1 MNEIWKDIEG
11 FEEAYQVS
19 NLGNIR
25 SKNRV
30 IVDKL
35 NRRRHEKSQPIKLKK
50 DRDGYVTFNAKY
62 CGKNKM
68 LKVHREVAKCFVD
81 NPNNY
86 PCIDHI
92 DGVRNNN
99 LYTNLRWCTAKQN
112 ANFELAKE
120 NRRRAT
126 LMSYIENDAL
136 RQIRAENFRK
146 TKSKKVEVF
155 FDGVS
160 IGMFDSH
167 LEASKA
173 LKISESSITSCIR
186 GRMKSCKG
194 YTFKEL

>member
-1 MNEIWKDIEG
+1 MDEIWKDIEG

-19 NLGNIR
+19 SLGNIR

-35 NRRRHEKSQPIKLKK
+35 NRRRYEKSQPIKLMK

-62 CGKNKM
+62 GGKNKQ

-92 DGVRNNN
+92 DGVRSNN

-120 NRRRAT
+120 NKRRAT
-126 LMSYIENDAL
+126 LMSYIENDEL
-136 RQIRAENFRK
+136 RKIRAEALRK

-167 LEASKA
+167 REASKA

-186 GRMKSCKG
+186 GRMKSGKG